1 MALGG
6 RRAVCDLV
14 GMTDAHHRWIETLLR
29 QDARRWQALQAV
41 AALDLPQGCI
51 GAGFLRNL
59 IWDRLHGF
67 DSDCR
72 DADLDVIYH
81 DPGMSDPAHDRWL
94 EDRLRAK
101 LPDLR
106 WSVRNQAR
114 MHRRNGDAPYAS
126 VTDAMR
132 HWPETATALAARL
145 EGDAIRLIAP
155 FGTEDVMG
163 MILRPTSEAPHKR
176 AAFEARL
183 KARNWLGRWPR
194 LRLA

>member
-1 MALGG
+1 
-6 RRAVCDLV
+6 
-14 GMTDAHHRWIETLLR
+14 MTYAHHRWIETLLR
-29 QDARRWQALQAV
+29 QDGRRWQALRAV
-41 AALDLPQGCI
+41 SALDLPQGCI

-72 DADLDVIYH
+72 DADVDVIYH
-81 DPGMSDPAHDRWL
+81 DTGMSDPAHDRRL
-94 EDRLRAK
+94 EDRLRAE

-132 HWPETATALAARL
+132 HWPETATAVAGRL
-145 EGDAIRLIAP
+145 DGEAFSLIAP

-163 MILRPTSEAPHKR
+163 LILRPTSDAPHKR
-176 AAFEARL
+176 AAFAERL
-183 KARNWLGRWPR
+183 KARNWLARWPR